1 MTRLWPQGEPI
12 SVQADEQLTP
22 QSFSWQGQ
30 HHPVQQIA
38 KRWRVDQGWWR
49 GRLWRE
55 YFKVATGSGL
65 LVVLYR
71 DFLSGEWFLQRVYD

>member
-12 SVQADEQLTP
+12 TVQADEQLAP
-22 QSFSWQGQ
+22 RSFVWQGRR
-30 HHPVQQIA
+30 HPVEQIA
-38 KRWRVDQGWWR
+38 KRWRVDQGWWQ
-49 GRLWRE
+49 GRVWRE